1 MRHRTAA
8 ALATSTLLVA
18 ACAADPT
25 GYEET
30 GSLEGEIKT
39 LQCRGALPDFSLG
52 DRAAYDAL
60 FEARG
65 RPKSDAD
72 LQWRE
77 ASEGEREL
85 LRLMKLPAPTA
96 TGDALMDA
104 MDLLPERR
112 PDAVRPNLD
121 IFRDLAAQG
130 PLGQD
135 AYFKLNPRSFIP
147 GSFTNFGGITPQML
161 RFQATRTPQAAE
173 LVGLALSK
181 CPDCVDGI
189 VTLPGRPE
197 ADPLLAHDFYKI
209 FEIQLLTDRR
219 VDAALPADKDAP
231 AQGKLYVSKPMKV
244 AAVIDASG
252 SLGVHASRRYYPFQS
267 TALRG
272 EAMNYRGELSSYLY
286 NLAQS
291 GDPARRSVRRT
302 GTVGVLIRYAE
313 DNAKTAAEVCKSV
326 EVKGDEKI
334 CDVASFQKWRCA
346 TVEKNGQTRH
356 HGQVCRAKGE
366 GGEWLTNSTDL
377 SEADCARCNADEKAG
392 SCLKGSATKP

>member
-1 MRHRTAA
+1 MPLRLQRSLVLGVV
-8 ALATSTLLVA
+8 LAS
-18 ACAADPT
+18 ACAGDPEGAAPT
-25 GYEET
+25 GA
-30 GSLEGEIKT
+30 LEDDTVT
-39 LQCRGALPDFSLG
+39 LQCRGALPDFAAG
-52 DRAAYDAL
+52 DQAAYDTL

-77 ASEGEREL
+77 ATQDEREL
-85 LRLMKLPAPTA
+85 LRLMKLPAPKA
-96 TGDALMDA
+96 TGDELLNA

-112 PDAVRPNLD
+112 PGAAGPNLD
-121 IFRDLAAQG
+121 IFRALAAQG

-135 AYFKLNPRSFIP
+135 AYFKLNPRSFLP
-147 GSFTNFGGITPQML
+147 GSFTNFGGIAPRML
-161 RFQATRTPQAAE
+161 RFQSTRTPQAAE

-219 VDAALPADKDAP
+219 VDAAAPADKDAP

-252 SLGVHASRRYYPFQS
+252 SLGAHAARRYYPFQS

-291 GDPARRSVRRT
+291 GDPRRKSVRRT
-302 GTVGVLIRYAE
+302 GTVGVLIRYSE
-313 DNAKTAAEVCKSV
+313 ENAKTAAEVCKSV
-326 EVKGDEKI
+326 DVKGDDKV

-392 SCLKGSATKP
+392 SCLKGSANKP